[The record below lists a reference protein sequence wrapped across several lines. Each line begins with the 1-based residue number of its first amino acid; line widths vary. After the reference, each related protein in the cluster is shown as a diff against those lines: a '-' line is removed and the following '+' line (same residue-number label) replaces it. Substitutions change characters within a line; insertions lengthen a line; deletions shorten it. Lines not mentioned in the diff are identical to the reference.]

1 LMCRSMRMGE
11 VLHSAV
17 MCGRFV
23 ASTPVSTLVSVF
35 DVEVEAGTGAPE
47 LRPSWNVAPTNRISA
62 IRDVGGHRRLDTF
75 VWGLMPPWRRSA
87 GASSPLI
94 NARAESVTEKPS
106 FRNLVPAHRCV
117 VPMTGYYEWLT
128 TKEAKRKI
136 PYFIARRDGA
146 PLGVAGLWD
155 AGDSDSGDHP
165 RACIITVAANPRL
178 AEIHDRMPAI
188 LDGDSLAA
196 WLEGDAVEA
205 VAALVPLRDGILDAV
220 EVSTKVN
227 TVRNNDPS
235 NIEAVAGQLPD
246 SLFD

>member
-1 LMCRSMRMGE
+1 
-11 VLHSAV
+11 

-23 ASTPVSTLVSVF
+23 ASTPVSALAQIF
-35 DVEVEAGTGAPE
+35 DVEASEVDLGQVD
-47 LRPSWNVAPTNRISA
+47 LRPSWNVAPTSRIVG
-62 IRDVGGHRRLDTF
+62 IRDVEGSRRIDRF
-75 VWGLMPPWRRSA
+75 VWGLMPAWRRSA

-106 FRNLVPAHRCV
+106 FRNLVPGHRCV

-136 PYFIARRDGA
+136 PYFISRRDGV
-146 PLGVAGLWD
+146 PLAVAGLWD
-155 AGDSDSGDHP
+155 QGDADSGGYP
-165 RACIITVAANPRL
+165 RVCVITVAANAGL
-178 AEIHDRMPAI
+178 AEIHDRMPAV
-188 LDGDSLAA
+188 LEGETLAA
-196 WLEGDAVEA
+196 WLEGDTVEA
-205 VAALVPLRDGILDAV
+205 VSVLAPLRDGVLEAV

-235 NIEAVAGQLPD
+235 NIEAVSGQLPD

>member
-1 LMCRSMRMGE
+1 
-11 VLHSAV
+11 

-23 ASTPVSTLVSVF
+23 ASTPVSTLASVF
-35 DVEVEAGTGAPE
+35 DAELGEVD
-47 LRPSWNVAPTNRISA
+47 LRPSWNVAPTSRIA
-62 IRDVGGHRRLDTF
+62 GVRVAGAHRRVDTF
-75 VWGLMPPWRRSA
+75 VWGLMPSWRRSA

-136 PYFIARRDGA
+136 PYFISRRDGA

-155 AGDSDSGDHP
+155 AADAESGGYP
-165 RACIITVAANPRL
+165 RACVITVAANPQL
-178 AEIHDRMPAI
+178 AEIHDRMPAV
-188 LDGDSLAA
+188 LEGDSIDA
-196 WLEGDAVEA
+196 WLEGGTLEA
-205 VAALVPLRDGILDAV
+205 VAALTPLRDGVLEAF

-235 NIEAVAGQLPD
+235 NIDAVAGQLPD

>member
-1 LMCRSMRMGE
+1 
-11 VLHSAV
+11 

-35 DVEVEAGTGAPE
+35 DLEVAAGSDEPA
-47 LRPSWNVAPTNRISA
+47 LRPSWNVAPTNRILG
-62 IRDVGGHRRLDTF
+62 IRDVEGHRRLDTF

-87 GASSPLI
+87 AASSPLI

-106 FRNLVPAHRCV
+106 FRNLVPARRCV

-155 AGDSDSGDHP
+155 AGDSDSGGYP

-178 AEIHDRMPAI
+178 AEIHDRMPAV
-188 LDGDSLAA
+188 LEGDSLAA

-205 VAALVPLRDGILDAV
+205 VASLVPLRDGILEAV

-235 NIEAVAGQLPD
+235 NIEAVAAQLPD